1 MLRINSYQDSAS
13 FKANL
18 KSPQLRLSQKDF
30 FIKIRGYGRNTE
42 WAREVKATTD
52 VAVEMI
58 REKQDCD
65 NILQFISAR
74 IKDAN
79 KIPLSIEKRM
89 HSGILRTIRPGY
101 ECDTKWAG
109 NGLITEYTGINRYS
123 GYADRLNKRLEKP
136 LTNPFP
142 GMELTVPEAESL
154 KTRYLYHA
162 PFYSINNAL
171 DIVKYQYNALHK
183 RFKPEKVDSKNIDE
197 INNRIAK
204 IRWILAHATPWQRGS
219 DAISNVFMR
228 ALYKAFG
235 VKAGESAQN
244 ISFDLEAYCTNLQ
257 EYQKRFPSY
266 FKTPPK
272 VIE

>member
-1 MLRINSYQDSAS
+1 MFRINPYQDSTS

-79 KIPLSIEKRM
+79 KIPLSIEKRI

-101 ECDTKWAG
+101 ECDVNWAG

-142 GMELTVPEAESL
+142 EMALTVPEAESL
-154 KTRYLYHA
+154 KTRYLHHA

-235 VKAGESAQN
+235 VKAGESARN

-257 EYQKRFPSY
+257 EYQKIFPNY